1 MDVGNVEIPNIFPVE
16 CPNSKQTLRR
26 KLSLF
31 QIIAAIVSIKAQI
44 IYYYYYSLL
53 SSSHPFHKGKIFS
66 LDNNVYIWRRIG
78 FLYPEFSG
86 RDYSNKKRK
95 RREERLIFH
104 GGGKSFRQTYS
115 YTSNVS
121 YQCRGYSYR
130 ILVAVIAACQLEH
143 ARFIRKYIYIY
154 QSRKY
159 HVLVPRDGER
169 DRENLGGE
177 ECILVIGKS
186 IVCTYIIYEGT
197 RFPAMVINPWAL
209 VLLSLQPNPS
219 P

>member
-1 MDVGNVEIPNIFPVE
+1 MRLGCVNAWMWGTLKFRIYFRSSALIQ
-16 CPNSKQTLRR
+16 SKRYDEN
-26 KLSLF
+26 SLF
-31 QIIAAIVSIKAQI
+31 SKSSQLSFLSKLKLYIIIIILFCLPLILFTKEKYFRSIT
-44 IYYYYYSLL
+44 IY
-53 SSSHPFHKGKIFS
+53 I
-66 LDNNVYIWRRIG
+66 YIWRRIG

-154 QSRKY
+154 TNRESITSSFQETEKEI
-159 HVLVPRDGER
+159 ER
-169 DRENLGGE
+169 
-177 ECILVIGKS
+177 IW
-186 IVCTYIIYEGT
+186 EG
-197 RFPAMVINPWAL
+197 RSAF
-209 VLLSLQPNPS
+209 
-219 P
+219 

>member
-53 SSSHPFHKGKIFS
+53 SSSHPFHKGKIYS

-154 QSRKY
+154 TNRESITSSFQETEKEI
-159 HVLVPRDGER
+159 ER
-169 DRENLGGE
+169 
-177 ECILVIGKS
+177 IW
-186 IVCTYIIYEGT
+186 EG
-197 RFPAMVINPWAL
+197 RSAF
-209 VLLSLQPNPS
+209 
-219 P
+219 